1 MDETAKTGQDLD
13 DVLIDLSEER
23 QRLERFANMVRTYSF
38 GLGDNLI
45 KESMRFRYDQMEQM
59 YQTRLNEFLSQRG
72 QTSATR
78 TRPEPPGMDTSY
90 LRGEGSLTVNPEGYG
105 VPDTETASGL
115 LFVE

>member
-78 TRPEPPGMDTSY
+78 PEPPGMDTSY